1 VLATADDMYLIKAR
15 TDEEAE
21 EWFLQ
26 ISKAI
31 RSCNRVNEGQGDIL
45 KHNKAGNL
53 LLNNEPKF
61 LVIRSGVV
69 TISDSDDSMGHKL
82 ELDLQ
87 NFTCTFTPPSPT
99 FTVSSNDGT
108 TTYEWTS
115 PYGHNDAALWVKTF
129 QSHIHLSKNQ
139 LFSKETEDTEQVD
152 VRLTG
157 WLIIQK
163 TGKKRYFSLMNTLL
177 TYYTDDPS
185 KGGAVIEGSIDLVG
199 ATIAKPKTGP
209 NMTFAIRDSLGIFV
223 GLRGTS
229 NQAEVDKWIQTL
241 LGVFKTGAGGD
252 STTAVDSKIEN
263 LEGWV
268 ERKFVGKKKT
278 QRVFLVAHVIRGFT
292 LRFFDT
298 QNYGQSRAEEEIYLA
313 SCRCSRLDPTTFV
326 ITPGGQSESFHFST
340 LTEDE
345 TKKWVQVISKFIS
358 SANHELSKNLIK
370 HQWMMQIIG
379 KTVTPRW
386 VVISRQRQLLC
397 FPKLLSPDNIVSPNA
412 TAYMDLYG
420 ATALKGSYAGKPSFT
435 VQGQKGVSMLLATS
449 GDEKQCESWVNQ
461 INSLVNER
469 GPIQQKSLTFGIP
482 LSELI
487 EREGT
492 VVPTLVTRCIDYIVK
507 NGADQQGVFRL
518 SGSSS
523 EIKEYTDILDE
534 GQEVNFRNADVHAVT
549 GVLKL
554 FLRSLP
560 DSLFPNKLYH
570 QYIDT
575 VEPGVLRAL
584 VLQLPEANYNLAQ
597 VLFHFLYKMAK
608 YSDVTSMD
616 SSNIAIVFG
625 PNVLINK
632 QADDLQK
639 LQDTPQILKTTRA
652 MIDDC
657 HTIFPKKEEI
667 TTDEVDDQA

>member
-1 VLATADDMYLIKAR
+1 MFGGQGEQIRHITHSGWLVKKSQKRFYLLHDGTISWFTSHKEPVGDYLKDARGSIKLNNCSVGIFPDKRMYFVLATADDMYLIKAR

-298 QNYGQSRAEEEIYLA
+298 QNVRFQRA
-313 SCRCSRLDPTTFV
+313 
-326 ITPGGQSESFHFST
+326 
-340 LTEDE
+340 
-345 TKKWVQVISKFIS
+345 S
-358 SANHELSKNLIK
+358 S
-370 HQWMMQIIG
+370 
-379 KTVTPRW
+379 
-386 VVISRQRQLLC
+386 
-397 FPKLLSPDNIVSPNA
+397 SP
-412 TAYMDLYG
+412 L
-420 ATALKGSYAGKPSFT
+420 F
-435 VQGQKGVSMLLATS
+435 
-449 GDEKQCESWVNQ
+449 
-461 INSLVNER
+461 
-469 GPIQQKSLTFGIP
+469 P
-482 LSELI
+482 LS
-487 EREGT
+487 
-492 VVPTLVTRCIDYIVK
+492 
-507 NGADQQGVFRL
+507 
-518 SGSSS
+518 SGGSF
-523 EIKEYTDILDE
+523 
-534 GQEVNFRNADVHAVT
+534 QPV
-549 GVLKL
+549 
-554 FLRSLP
+554 SLNP
-560 DSLFPNKLYH
+560 PPSPPA
-570 QYIDT
+570 
-575 VEPGVLRAL
+575 E
-584 VLQLPEANYNLAQ
+584 
-597 VLFHFLYKMAK
+597 
-608 YSDVTSMD
+608 TST
-616 SSNIAIVFG
+616 
-625 PNVLINK
+625 K
-632 QADDLQK
+632 
-639 LQDTPQILKTTRA
+639 TILKEK
-652 MIDDC
+652 IGWWL
-657 HTIFPKKEEI
+657 
-667 TTDEVDDQA
+667 